1 MSAIQIIGQ
10 LFILRW
16 LAPFQSF
23 QKRLLFAFHSP
34 KIRKNDSNIIG
45 RRLRTRYLSRRHYLD
60 RLGFNDGLSRFLF
73 ICFNGDLL
81 SRSLFRSGCWIT
93 GFCLLIKKNKT
104 KAVNNVNDPALFN
117 AVDCP
122 IALPTSPSFYTKLWK
137 NCNELE
143 LHSMK
148 LFVAIDRIFMK
159 GKRPWYGVKYSRW
172 RQTGKLRHSRA
183 TVFTTPENM
192 SGFFSF

>member
-1 MSAIQIIGQ
+1 MEVIQKVVEGEIKIRRDTETDQISENKISKYGRGEVRIMCKIYFFFFCFFKMSAIQIIGQ

-93 GFCLLIKKNKT
+93 GFCLLIKKNK
-104 KAVNNVNDPALFN
+104 
-117 AVDCP
+117 
-122 IALPTSPSFYTKLWK
+122 SS
-137 NCNELE
+137 
-143 LHSMK
+143 
-148 LFVAIDRIFMK
+148 
-159 GKRPWYGVKYSRW
+159 
-172 RQTGKLRHSRA
+172 
-183 TVFTTPENM
+183 
-192 SGFFSF
+192 